1 MNESEL
7 FAKYRETGDIKIRNE
22 IAEKHLYIAAV
33 LAKKFVGRGV
43 EYDDLYQVASLA
55 LLKGIDR
62 FDERKGLQFSTFIT
76 PTITGEIK
84 NYFRDRSRLVHLPRR
99 VSELRAAIKRAT
111 EEIEKSTGKKP
122 TAKELAGAIGV
133 SEEEILRCAEAGGT
147 VSIDNSIEG
156 GNDGMSFHE
165 ILPAADDVFEE
176 VETRDAVS
184 SALKTLSET
193 ERTLVRCRFGEELS
207 QTETAKRMGISQ
219 MNVSRMERK
228 ILQKLKETLGK
239 SMVV

>member
-239 SMVV
+239 SMVE